1 VSYVRSI
8 AVADANGGHMTVYE
22 FRDRRFLTKVRRFEL
37 DTGEAVEIAEADTFR
52 VVRTGEEL
60 LRL

>member
-1 VSYVRSI
+1 MGYVRSI
-8 AVADANGGHMTVYE
+8 AVADANGDRMMVYE
-22 FRDRRFLTKVRRFEL
+22 FGDRHFLTKVRRFEL
-37 DTGEAVEIAEADTFR
+37 DTGEAVEVAEGDTFR